1 MKDKL
6 SGGQRY
12 WHKEIGM
19 VVYGASKK
27 AIQ

>member
-1 MKDKL
+1 MMDKL
-6 SGGQRY
+6 SQGQRY

-27 AIQ
+27 AIR